1 LANAFPA
8 KHCICPTRLANH
20 IVVQGGHLPF
30 RRTVVSGV
38 TGGDIDS
45 LGPPKVALRL
55 AEMQGR
61 SEL

>member
-1 LANAFPA
+1 
-8 KHCICPTRLANH
+8 
-20 IVVQGGHLPF
+20 LPF